1 MKKHVVLLTVAAGLV
16 AGGCGSGSSAPEVPT
31 VAPARTYKL
40 QGFEPSGKAEA
51 GKPTMISFT
60 IEKPDGT
67 PLTRYRRGSGP
78 HTGVH
83 MILVR
88 DDLSQLIHRHPPVDA
103 NGKVS
108 ESVVLPE
115 PGRYRVVVDAYPDV
129 DSSIPG
135 TQRNFQLF
143 DWIDVAGPAASKPL
157 PPFEQTVES
166 DGLRFR
172 LEKKPKLKAIEA
184 DFLTIDV
191 KDKNGKP
198 AKFTP
203 YFGALAHA
211 IFFREGT
218 LDYFHTHVCAP
229 GASGCTSFLGGAQ
242 VAGSS
247 STPGKLR
254 VGVLVPVAGTWRLF
268 LQSKVNGRVVTAP
281 FTLEVK

>member
-1 MKKHVVLLTVAAGLV
+1 MRKHVVLLTAAALV
-16 AGGCGSGSSAPEVPT
+16 AGGCGSGSSAPEGPT
-31 VAPARTYKL
+31 VEPARTYKL
-40 QGFEPSGKAEA
+40 QGFEPSGKVEA
-51 GKPTMISFT
+51 GKPTTISFT

-67 PLTRYRRGSGP
+67 PLTTYKRGSGP
-78 HTGVH
+78 HTGIH

-88 DDLSQLIHRHPPVDA
+88 DDLSELIHRHPPIDA
-103 NGKVS
+103 NGKAT
-108 ESVVLPE
+108 ERVVLPE
-115 PGRYRVVVDAYPDV
+115 PGRYRVVIDAYPDV
-129 DSSIPG
+129 ESSIPG
-135 TQRNFQLF
+135 TQSKFQLF
-143 DWIDVAGPAASKPL
+143 DSIDVAGPATAKKL
-157 PPFEQTVES
+157 PPFEQTVER
-166 DGLRFR
+166 GGFRFR

-184 DFLTIDV
+184 DFLTVDV
-191 KDKNGKP
+191 KDRNGKP